1 MDIRT
6 FLSNEV
12 KPALGC
18 TEPGAVALATSWAAK
33 HGEGPVKS
41 ITLRLS
47 PNIFKNGLHAGIPG
61 TEGGTGNLLAAALGA
76 LKGDPEKGLMALD
89 GVNAQDVAAA
99 MDLVN
104 SGVVTQMV
112 VPDVPSVYVEA
123 ELVDESGTVT
133 VIISGRHDRV
143 VQVRKNRRVVK
154 RLLEADSDSGGRL
167 PYIEELLGENM
178 EGLWKLAGGLE
189 DEEARFLLDGSR
201 MNMEVAEQG
210 LSRPWGLG
218 IGFNLT
224 ALEGMDNLVHTVKAW
239 SAAAADVR
247 MAGGPWPVMSSAGSG
262 NHGITAIVPPSVAA
276 RAWGKSDREL
286 AEALA
291 LSHLVTGFIKAHTGR
306 LTPVC
311 GCAIAAG
318 AGAAAALVQL
328 GGGTPRQAEIA
339 VALLLSSL
347 QGMVCDGAKGSCA
360 LKVGTAAAEACTSAL
375 LVLQGLKDPED
386 QGMISSDFVVTAKNV
401 GDFSR
406 EGLMSADSAII
417 RILQDMEAASRARS

>member
-1 MDIRT
+1 
-6 FLSNEV
+6 
-12 KPALGC
+12 
-18 TEPGAVALATSWAAK
+18 
-33 HGEGPVKS
+33 
-41 ITLRLS
+41 
-47 PNIFKNGLHAGIPG
+47 
-61 TEGGTGNLLAAALGA
+61 
-76 LKGDPEKGLMALD
+76 
-89 GVNAQDVAAA
+89 
-99 MDLVN
+99 
-104 SGVVTQMV
+104 VVT
-112 VPDVPSVYVEA
+112 DVPSVYVEV

-143 VQVRKNRRVVK
+143 VQVRKNGRVVK
-154 RLLEADSDSGGRL
+154 RLLEADSDGGGRL
-167 PYIEELLGENM
+167 PYIEELLGEDM
-178 EGLWKLAGGLE
+178 EGLWELAGRLE
-189 DEEARFLLDGSR
+189 DEDVRFLLEGSR
-201 MNMEVAEQG
+201 MNMDVAEQG

-218 IGFNLT
+218 IGFSLL

-262 NHGITAIVPPSVAA
+262 NHGITAIVPPSVVA
-276 RAWGKSDREL
+276 RAWGRSDREL

-318 AGAAAALVQL
+318 AGAAAALVRL
-328 GGGTPRQAEIA
+328 GGGTPRQAEIS

-360 LKVGTAAAEACTSAL
+360 IKVGTAAAEACTAAL
-375 LVLQGLKDPED
+375 LVLQGLEDPGD
-386 QGMISSDFVVTAKNV
+386 QGMISSDFTVTAKNV

-406 EGLMSADSAII
+406 EGLMAADSAIL
-417 RILQDMEAASRARS
+417 RILQEMEAASRERP

>member
-18 TEPGAVALATSWAAK
+18 TEPGAVALAASWAAK
-33 HGEGPVKS
+33 HGGGPVRS

-61 TEGGTGNLLAAALGA
+61 TGGGTGNLLAAALGA
-76 LKGDPEKGLMALD
+76 LRGDPEKGLMALD
-89 GVNAQDVAAA
+89 GVTAEDVEAAKG
-99 MDLVN
+99 LVD
-104 SGVVTQMV
+104 SGVVTQTV
-112 VPDVPSVYVEA
+112 VTDVPSVYVEV
-123 ELVDESGTVT
+123 ELVDESGTVI

-143 VQVRKNRRVVK
+143 VQVRKNGRIVK
-154 RLLEADSDSGGRL
+154 RLLEADSDGGGRL
-167 PYIEELLGENM
+167 PYIEELLAEDM
-178 EGLWKLAGGLE
+178 EGLWELAGRLE
-189 DEEARFLLDGSR
+189 DEDVRFLLEGSR
-201 MNMEVAEQG
+201 MNMAVAEQG

-218 IGFNLT
+218 IGFRLL

-276 RAWGKSDREL
+276 RAWGKSEREL

-318 AGAAAALVQL
+318 AGAAAALVRL
-328 GGGTPRQAEIA
+328 GGGRPRQAEIS

-360 LKVGTAAAEACTSAL
+360 LKVGTAAAEACTAAL
-375 LVLQGLKDPED
+375 LVLQGFEDPRD
-386 QGMISSDFVVTAKNV
+386 QGMISSDFAVTAKNV

-406 EGLMSADSAII
+406 EGLTAADSAIL
-417 RILQDMEAASRARS
+417 RILQDMEAASRDRS

>member
-1 MDIRT
+1 LDIRT

-33 HGEGPVKS
+33 HGEGPVRS

-76 LKGDPEKGLMALD
+76 LKGDPEKGLTALD
-89 GVNAQDVAAA
+89 GVSAQDVADAT
-99 MDLVN
+99 DLVN
-104 SGVVTQMV
+104 SGVVTQTV

-123 ELVDESGTVT
+123 ELADESGTIT

-143 VQVRKNRRVVK
+143 VQIRKNGRVVK
-154 RLLEADSDSGGRL
+154 KLLEAESDSGGRL
-167 PYIEELLGENM
+167 PYIEELLAVDM
-178 EGLWKLAGGLE
+178 EGLWELAGGLD
-189 DEEARFLLDGSR
+189 DEEVRFLLDGSR

-218 IGFNLT
+218 IGFNLM

-276 RAWGKSDREL
+276 RAWKKSDREL

-318 AGAAAALVQL
+318 AGAAAALVRL
-328 GGGTPRQAEIA
+328 GGGTPRQAEVA

-375 LVLQGLKDPED
+375 LVLRGLEDPQD
-386 QGMISSDFVVTAKNV
+386 QGMISSDFVVTARNV

-417 RILQDMEAASRARS
+417 RILQDMEAASRERS